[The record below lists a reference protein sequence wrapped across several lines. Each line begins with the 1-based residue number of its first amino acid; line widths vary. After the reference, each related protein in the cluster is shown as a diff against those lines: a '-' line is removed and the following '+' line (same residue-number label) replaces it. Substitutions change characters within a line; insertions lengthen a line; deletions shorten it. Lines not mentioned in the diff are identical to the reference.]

1 VVNVTSDH
9 LRNVALEL
17 LQTTGV
23 GLQEAG
29 LVAEN
34 LVAAEL
40 RGVPTHGIN
49 LLPAILERIA
59 AGQMEV
65 PTELKVILDEQAIT
79 HMDGGNG
86 FGQTAAAEGMRRCIE
101 KASRFGIGF
110 SLIRNT
116 NNVGLLALY
125 SLMAARE
132 GLIGICACNGAA
144 SMAPWGGADPFF
156 GTNPFSIAAPGGAGS
171 PIVLD
176 MSTTVVARGKIRRA
190 ARLKERIPLGW
201 ALDASGVP
209 TDDPEAAIRGTLVP
223 VGDHKGYGM
232 AFFID
237 LICGLLSGSSYARA
251 VRTFHQPEGP
261 TGVGVMTMAIDIN
274 RFMPLDHFSKLIDE
288 HIRTIRG
295 STKAEGNS
303 RIYLPGEI
311 EAEREDLNK
320 IRGVAVDP
328 PVVKAIDGLLGKR
341 GLSIR
346 LGDGEVRE

>member
-1 VVNVTSDH
+1 VKVTADH
-9 LRNVALEL
+9 LMNVALEL
-17 LQTTGV
+17 LRTAGV
-23 GLQEAG
+23 GSQEAQ

-65 PTELKVILDEQAIT
+65 PTELKVIADEQAIT

-86 FGQTAAAEGMRRCIE
+86 FGQTAATAGMRGCIE
-101 KASRFGIGF
+101 KARRFGIGF

-125 SLMAARE
+125 SLMAARQ

-144 SMAPWGGADPFF
+144 SMAPWGGADSFF
-156 GTNPFSIAAPGGAGS
+156 GTNPFSIAAPGGTGS

-201 ALDASGVP
+201 ALDTSGVP

-223 VGDHKGYGM
+223 VGEHKGYGM

-237 LICGLLSGSSYARA
+237 LICGLLSGSRYARA

-288 HIRTIRG
+288 HIRMIRG

-311 EAEREDLNK
+311 EAEREDLNNT
-320 IRGVAVDP
+320 RGVAVDP
-328 PVVKAIDGLLGKR
+328 PVVKAIDGLLEKR
-341 GLSIR
+341 GLAVR
-346 LGDGEVRE
+346 LADGEVQA

>member
-1 VVNVTSDH
+1 VKIAADH
-9 LRNVALEL
+9 LTQVGLEL
-17 LQTTGV
+17 LLTTGIDR
-23 GLQEAG
+23 QEAR

-34 LVAAEL
+34 LVSAEM

-49 LLPAILERIA
+49 LLPAILERID

-65 PTELKVILDEQAIT
+65 PTKLKVIADEQAIV
-79 HMDGGNG
+79 HIDGGNG
-86 FGQTAAAEGMRRCIE
+86 FGQSAAVEGMRRCIE
-101 KASRFGIGF
+101 KARQHGVGL

-125 SLMAARE
+125 SLTAAQQ

-144 SMAPWGGADPFF
+144 SMAPWGGAESFF
-156 GTNPFSIAAPGGAGS
+156 GTNPFSIAAPGGSGD
-171 PIVLD
+171 PVVLD

-201 ALDASGVP
+201 ALDAGGVP

-223 VGDHKGYGM
+223 VGEHKGYGM

-237 LICGLLSGSSYARA
+237 LICGLLSGSSFSRG
-251 VRTFHQPEGP
+251 VRTFHRPDGP

-274 RFMPLDHFSKLIDE
+274 RFMSLDRFSKLIDE
-288 HIRTIRG
+288 HIRTIRD
-295 STKAEGNS
+295 SKKAEGQI

-311 EAEREDLNK
+311 EAGRERLSRNEG
-320 IRGVAVDP
+320 IEIDP
-328 PVVKAIDGLLGKR
+328 PVVKAIDGLLEKA
-341 GLSIR
+341 GLSVR
-346 LGDGEVRE
+346 LSDGEVQV

>member
-1 VVNVTSDH
+1 MRVTADQ
-9 LRNVALEL
+9 LMKVGLEL
-17 LQTTGV
+17 LQTTGT
-23 GLQEAG
+23 GAQEAR

-34 LVAAEL
+34 LVAAEM

-49 LLPAILERIA
+49 LLPAILERID

-65 PTELKVILDEQAIT
+65 PTELKVIADEQAIV
-79 HMDGGNG
+79 HIDGGNG
-86 FGQTAAAEGMRRCIE
+86 FGQTAAAEGMRRCID
-101 KASRFGIGF
+101 KARQFGVGF

-125 SLMAARE
+125 SLTAARQ

-156 GTNPFSIAAPGGAGS
+156 GTNPFSIAAPGGSGD
-171 PIVLD
+171 PVVLD

-190 ARLKERIPLGW
+190 ARLKERIPPGW
-201 ALDASGVP
+201 ALDAGGVP

-223 VGDHKGYGM
+223 VGEHKGYGM

-237 LICGLLSGSSYARA
+237 LICGLLSGSSYARV
-251 VRTFHQPEGP
+251 VRTFHQPQGP

-274 RFMPLDHFSKLIDE
+274 RFMSLDRFSKLIDE
-288 HIRTIRG
+288 HIPTIRD
-295 STKAEGNS
+295 SKKAEGQN

-311 EAEREDLNK
+311 EAEREHVSRNEG
-320 IRGVAVDP
+320 IEIDP
-328 PVVKAIDGLLGKR
+328 PVVKAIDNLLGKA
-341 GLSIR
+341 GLSVR
-346 LGDGEVRE
+346 LSDGEMQA

>member
-1 VVNVTSDH
+1 MVNVTSDH
-9 LRNVALEL
+9 LTKIGFEL
-17 LQTTGV
+17 LRTTGA

-29 LVAEN
+29 LVAES

-65 PTELKVILDEQAIT
+65 PTELKVIADEQAIT
-79 HMDGGNG
+79 HIDGGNG
-86 FGQTAAAEGMRRCIE
+86 FGQTAAVEGMRRCIE

-209 TDDPEAAIRGTLVP
+209 TDDPKAAIRGTLVP

-341 GLSIR
+341 GLAMR
-346 LGDGEVRE
+346 LGDGEVQA